1 MTNDDKIRDEKLQ
14 YDINRKGAKIS
25 VLSTRKIVS
34 LNIFQAKKY
43 DLSIKVK
50 LLNKLSLV
58 ILF

>member
-25 VLSTRKIVS
+25 VLSTGKIVS

-43 DLSIKVK
+43 YLSIKVK